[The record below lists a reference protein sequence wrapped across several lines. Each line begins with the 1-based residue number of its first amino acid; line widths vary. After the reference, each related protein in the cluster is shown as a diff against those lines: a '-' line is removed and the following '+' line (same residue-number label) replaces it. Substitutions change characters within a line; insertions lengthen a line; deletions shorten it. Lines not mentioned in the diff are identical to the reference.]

1 MAELAR
7 SPRRAAA
14 ATSGLVLLAVLLIA
28 AVGAPLAT
36 AAPRPTAVVAMG
48 DSFISGEAAGEYEPA
63 SNRPGDYCHRSR
75 RALIHKTSIPGIEQT
90 VSLACSGAATDNV
103 KLGGEVRYGEAPQ
116 AEQLRTVARDRDVKL
131 ILLNIGANDIGFAN
145 AVMACI
151 VAFVPGRPDCQDDL
165 APTIRERSQAAIPRI
180 VENLRDIRTVMREA
194 GYADDAYQLAVMG
207 YASPVPARM
216 RSLSWLGQI
225 WAGCPIDRKAMIW
238 AHDWAI
244 EQFSAMTAT
253 AAAQAGVRYL
263 ELKGAFDGHEVCAAG
278 ATARTEW
285 VRGTFVDPA
294 QLPHGV
300 GMNVVQQSMHPHH
313 LGHAQMGRCV
323 TGFFS
328 LPGREARCAIGA
340 DGNLHAT

>member
-7 SPRRAAA
+7 SPRRAVAV
-14 ATSGLVLLAVLLIA
+14 TSVLVLLAALIA
-28 AVGAPLAT
+28 AAGAQPAS
-36 AAPRPTAVVAMG
+36 AAKPTAVVAMG
-48 DSFISGEAAGEYEPA
+48 DSFISGEAAGLYEPA
-63 SNRPGDYCHRSR
+63 SNRPGDYCHRSQ
-75 RALIHKTSIPGIEQT
+75 RALIHKTSIPGIERT
-90 VSLACSGAATDNV
+90 VNLACSGASTDNV
-103 KLGGEVRYGEAPQ
+103 KLGGAARYGEAPQ
-116 AEQLRTVARDRDVKL
+116 AEQLRAIARDHDVRL
-131 ILLNIGANDIGFAN
+131 ILLTVGANDIGFAN

-151 VAFVPGRPDCQDDL
+151 AAFVPGRPDCQPAL

-180 VENLRDIRTVMREA
+180 VANLRDIRAVMRDA
-194 GYADDAYQLAVMG
+194 GSADDAYQLAVMG

-216 RSLSWLGQI
+216 RRLSWLGQV
-225 WAGCPIDRKAMIW
+225 WAGCPIDRAAMTW

-244 EQFSAMTAT
+244 DQFSAMTAT

-278 ATARTEW
+278 ASARTEW

-300 GMNVVQQSMHPHH
+300 GTNVVQQSMHPHH

-323 TGFFS
+323 TEFFS
-328 LPGREARCAIGA
+328 LPGRAARCAIGA
-340 DGNLHAT
+340 DGNLHAG

>member
-7 SPRRAAA
+7 SPRRVVAVAGVLVLVAVLLAAAGAKPAAA
-14 ATSGLVLLAVLLIA
+14 AAK
-28 AVGAPLAT
+28 PT
-36 AAPRPTAVVAMG
+36 AAVAMG
-48 DSFISGEAAGEYEPA
+48 DRFISGEAAGQYEPA
-63 SNRPGDYCHRSR
+63 SNRQGNYCHRSR
-75 RALIHKTSIPGIEQT
+75 RALIHKTSIPGVERT
-90 VSLACSGAATDNV
+90 VNLACSGAATDNV

-116 AEQLRTVARDRDVKL
+116 AEQLRAVARDHDVKL
-131 ILLNIGANDIGFAN
+131 IVLNVGANDIGFAN

-151 VAFVPGRPDCQDDL
+151 VAFVPGLPDCQDDL
-165 APTIRERSQAAIPRI
+165 TPTIRERSQAAIPRI
-180 VENLRDIRTVMREA
+180 VENLGDIRTVMREA

-216 RSLSWLGQI
+216 RNLSWLGQI
-225 WAGCPIDRKAMIW
+225 WAGCPVDREAMTW
-238 AHDWAI
+238 AHEWAI
-244 EQFSAMTAT
+244 EQFSAMTST

-263 ELKGAFDGHEVCAAG
+263 EMKGGFDGHEVCAAG
-278 ATARTEW
+278 ATAATEW

-294 QLPHGV
+294 QLPHGI
-300 GMNVVQQSMHPHH
+300 GINVVQQSMHPHH

-323 TGFFS
+323 TEFFS